1 MAISTKVTA
10 SAAGSPTMRATAIVL
25 ATLLASIPLGA
36 AIAQDEVT
44 KSHALSLYGD
54 VKYGPD
60 FTHFDYVNPEAPKGG
75 TVRDFTVGT
84 SFDTFNPFVLKGV
97 PAAGAG
103 LLFDSLTVRAE
114 DEPETAYGLVAESM
128 EMPKDRTWV
137 IYHLRPQA
145 RFNDGT
151 PITADDVLWTFNTLR
166 EKGRPLFRV
175 YYGDVVK
182 AETTD
187 DRSVK
192 FSFKNGENR
201 ELAQILGEMPV
212 LSKAYFAT
220 HEFERASLEAPL
232 GSGPYVVDGYEPGRT
247 VTYRRVEN
255 YWGKDLPVNR
265 GRHNFDVIKY
275 IYYRDRSASLEGF
288 KAGDYD
294 RRLEYTA
301 RDWTE
306 GYDSPA
312 FRAGLYKKEVTPR
325 GGVRPLQGF
334 AYNTR
339 RPIFGDRR
347 VREALGYALDFEWT
361 NKTFFY
367 GLYERSNSYFG
378 NSELAATGL
387 PEDGELKILEAYR
400 GKIPDEVFTKVYEPP
415 KSDGSGNIR
424 ENLRKA
430 LDLLKQA
437 GWSVKDGRLANDK
450 TGDPFQF
457 EILLTADSSFT
468 RITQPFVE
476 NLKRIG
482 IAASIR
488 GVDDAQY
495 TQRLQNFD
503 FDMTIVA
510 MGQSLSPGNEQ
521 RDYWTSGAAE
531 TPDSQNLMGVRD
543 PVVDDLVEKLIGAPD
558 RQTLIA
564 YTRALDRVLLWGFYI
579 IPQWYDG
586 NQRLASWDK
595 FSRPAMPPKY
605 GSAINDTWWF
615 DQAKADALEKRKTEI
630 GQ

>member
-10 SAAGSPTMRATAIVL
+10 SAAGTPTMRATAIVL
-25 ATLLASIPLGA
+25 ATLLASVPLGS

-54 VKYGPD
+54 IKYGPD
-60 FTHFDYVNPEAPKGG
+60 FTHFDYVNPDAPKGG

-114 DEPETAYGLVAESM
+114 DEPETAYGLIAESM

-187 DRSVK
+187 DHSVK

-255 YWGKDLPVNR
+255 FWGKDLPVNR

-387 PEDGELKILEAYR
+387 PEDGELKILEGYR

-450 TGDPFQF
+450 TGEPFRF

-615 DQAKADALEKRKTEI
+615 DQAKADALEKRKAEI

>member
-1 MAISTKVTA
+1 
-10 SAAGSPTMRATAIVL
+10 MRATAIVL
-25 ATLLASIPLGA
+25 ATLLASVPLGS

-54 VKYGPD
+54 IKYGPD
-60 FTHFDYVNPEAPKGG
+60 FAHFDYVNPDAPKGG

-114 DEPETAYGLVAESM
+114 DEPETAYGLIAESM

-187 DRSVK
+187 DHSVK

-255 YWGKDLPVNR
+255 FWGKDLPVNR

-387 PEDGELKILEAYR
+387 PEDGELKILEGYR

-450 TGDPFQF
+450 TGEPFRF

-615 DQAKADALEKRKTEI
+615 DQAKADALEKRKAEI

>member
-1 MAISTKVTA
+1 
-10 SAAGSPTMRATAIVL
+10 
-25 ATLLASIPLGA
+25 
-36 AIAQDEVT
+36 
-44 KSHALSLYGD
+44 
-54 VKYGPD
+54 
-60 FTHFDYVNPEAPKGG
+60 
-75 TVRDFTVGT
+75 
-84 SFDTFNPFVLKGV
+84 
-97 PAAGAG
+97 
-103 LLFDSLTVRAE
+103 
-114 DEPETAYGLVAESM
+114 
-128 EMPKDRTWV
+128 MPKDRTWV
-137 IYHLRPQA
+137 IYHLRAQA

-151 PITADDVLWTFNTLR
+151 PITAEDVLWTFDTLR
-166 EKGRPLFRV
+166 EKGRPLYRV
-175 YYGDVVK
+175 YYADVVK
-182 AETTD
+182 AEKTND
-187 DRSVK
+187 HSVK
-192 FSFKNGENR
+192 FTFKNGENR

-212 LSKAYFAT
+212 LSKAYFAS
-220 HEFERASLEAPL
+220 HAFDRASLEAPL
-232 GSGPYVVDGYEPGRT
+232 GSGAYVLDSYEPGRT
-247 VTYRRVEN
+247 VTYKRVET

-265 GRHNFDVIKY
+265 GRHNFDLLKY

-294 RRLEYTA
+294 RRLEFTA
-301 RDWTE
+301 RDWME

-312 FRAGLYKKEVTPR
+312 FRAGLYKKEVIPR

-367 GLYERSNSYFG
+367 GLYQRSTSYFG

-387 PEDGELKILEAYR
+387 PEGDELKILEGYKE
-400 GKIPDEVFTKVYEPP
+400 KIPDEVFTKAYEPP

-424 ENLRKA
+424 ESLRKA
-430 LDLLKQA
+430 LELLKQA

-450 TGDPFQF
+450 TGEPFQF
-457 EILLTADSSFT
+457 EILLTADSAFT

-482 IAASIR
+482 ITASIR

-521 RDYWTSGAAE
+521 RDYWTTESAN

-543 PVVDDLVEKLIGAPD
+543 PVVDELVENLIAAPD
-558 RQTLIA
+558 RKTLIA

-586 NQRLASWDK
+586 NQRLVSWDK
-595 FSRPAMPPKY
+595 FSRPETPPKY
-605 GSAINDTWWF
+605 GSGVNDTWWF
-615 DQAKADALEKRKTEI
+615 DQAKADALEQRKAEI
-630 GQ
+630 GR

>member
-10 SAAGSPTMRATAIVL
+10 SAAGTPTMRATAIVL
-25 ATLLASIPLGA
+25 ATLLASVPLGS

-54 VKYGPD
+54 IKYGPD
-60 FTHFDYVNPEAPKGG
+60 FAHFDYVNPDAPKGG

-114 DEPETAYGLVAESM
+114 DEPETAYGLIAESM

-187 DRSVK
+187 DHSVK

-387 PEDGELKILEAYR
+387 PEDGELKILEGYR

-450 TGDPFQF
+450 TGEPFRF

-564 YTRALDRVLLWGFYI
+564 YTRALDRALLWGFYI

-615 DQAKADALEKRKTEI
+615 DQAKADALEKRKAEI

>member
-1 MAISTKVTA
+1 
-10 SAAGSPTMRATAIVL
+10 
-25 ATLLASIPLGA
+25 
-36 AIAQDEVT
+36 
-44 KSHALSLYGD
+44 
-54 VKYGPD
+54 
-60 FTHFDYVNPEAPKGG
+60 
-75 TVRDFTVGT
+75 
-84 SFDTFNPFVLKGV
+84 VLKGV

-114 DEPETAYGLVAESM
+114 DEPETAYGLIAESM

-187 DRSVK
+187 DHSVK

-255 YWGKDLPVNR
+255 FWGKDLPVNR

-387 PEDGELKILEAYR
+387 PQDGALKILEGYR

-450 TGDPFQF
+450 TGEPFRF

-615 DQAKADALEKRKTEI
+615 DQAKADALEKRKAEI

>member
-1 MAISTKVTA
+1 
-10 SAAGSPTMRATAIVL
+10 MRATAM
-25 ATLLASIPLGA
+25 LLAGLLVSFPLGSA
-36 AIAQDEVT
+36 LAQGDGEVT

-54 VKYGPD
+54 VKYPAD
-60 FTHFDYVNPEAPKGG
+60 FTHFDYVNPDAPKGG

-84 SFDTFNPFVLKGV
+84 SFDTFNPFVLKGGV

-114 DEPETAYGLVAESM
+114 DEPETAYGLVAQSM

-137 IYHLRPQA
+137 IYHLRPEA

-151 PITADDVLWTFNTLR
+151 PITADDVIWTFNTLR
-166 EKGRPLFRV
+166 EKGRPIYHV
-175 YYGDVVK
+175 YYGDVTK
-182 AETTD
+182 AEKID
-187 DRSVK
+187 EHSVK

-212 LSKAYFAT
+212 LSKAYFST
-220 HEFERASLEAPL
+220 HDFTRASLEAPL
-232 GSGPYVVDGYEPGRT
+232 GSGPYKLDSYEPGRS
-247 VTYRRVEN
+247 VTYKRVEN
-255 YWGKDLPVNR
+255 YWGKDLAVNR

-288 KAGDYD
+288 KGGDYD
-294 RRLEYTA
+294 RRMEYTA
-301 RDWTE
+301 RDWSE

-312 FRAGLYKKEVTPR
+312 LRAGLYKKAVIPR

-334 AYNTR
+334 VYNTR
-339 RPIFGDRR
+339 REKIFGDRR

-367 GLYERSNSYFG
+367 GLYDRSTSYFG

-387 PEDGELKILEAYR
+387 PEGDELKILEAYR

-415 KSDGSGNIR
+415 KTDGTGNVR
-424 ENLRKA
+424 DNLRKA
-430 LDLLKQA
+430 LELLKQA
-437 GWSVKDGRLANDK
+437 GWSVKDGQMVNEK
-450 TGDPFQF
+450 TGEPLKF
-457 EILLTADSSFT
+457 EILLPADSAFT

-482 IAASIR
+482 VAASIR
-488 GVDDAQY
+488 GIDDAQMD
-495 TQRLQNFD
+495 QRIKTFD
-503 FDMTIVA
+503 FDMTEIA

-521 RDYWTSGAAE
+521 RDYWTTEAAN
-531 TPDSQNLMGVRD
+531 TPESENLAGIRD
-543 PVVDDLVEKLIGAPD
+543 PVVDELVEKLISAPD
-558 RQTLIA
+558 RKTLVA

-586 NQRLASWDK
+586 NQRFAYWDK
-595 FSRPAMPPKY
+595 FSWPAVQPKY

-615 DQAKADALEKRKTEI
+615 DQAKADALEKRKAEV
-630 GQ
+630 Q

>member
-10 SAAGSPTMRATAIVL
+10 SAAGTPTMRATAIVL
-25 ATLLASIPLGA
+25 ATLLASVPLGS

-54 VKYGPD
+54 IKYGPD
-60 FTHFDYVNPEAPKGG
+60 FTHFDYVNPDAPKGG

-114 DEPETAYGLVAESM
+114 DEPETAYGLIAESM

-187 DRSVK
+187 DHSVK

-255 YWGKDLPVNR
+255 FWGKDLPVNR

-387 PEDGELKILEAYR
+387 PEDGELKILEGYR

-450 TGDPFQF
+450 TGEPFRF

-564 YTRALDRVLLWGFYI
+564 YTRALDRALLWGFYI

-615 DQAKADALEKRKTEI
+615 DQAKADALEKRKAEI

>member
-10 SAAGSPTMRATAIVL
+10 SAAGTPTMRATAIVL
-25 ATLLASIPLGA
+25 ATLLASVPLGS

-54 VKYGPD
+54 IKYGPD
-60 FTHFDYVNPEAPKGG
+60 FAHFDYVNPDAPKGG

-114 DEPETAYGLVAESM
+114 DEPETAYGLIAESM

-187 DRSVK
+187 DHSVK

-255 YWGKDLPVNR
+255 FWGKDLPVNR

-387 PEDGELKILEAYR
+387 PEDGELKILEGYR

-430 LDLLKQA
+430 LDILKQA

-450 TGDPFQF
+450 TGEPFRF

-615 DQAKADALEKRKTEI
+615 DQAKADALEKRKAEI

>member
-1 MAISTKVTA
+1 
-10 SAAGSPTMRATAIVL
+10 MRATAIVL
-25 ATLLASIPLGA
+25 ATLLASVPLGS

-54 VKYGPD
+54 IKYGPD
-60 FTHFDYVNPEAPKGG
+60 FAHFDYVNPDAPKGG

-114 DEPETAYGLVAESM
+114 DEPETAYGLIAESM

-187 DRSVK
+187 DHSVK

-387 PEDGELKILEAYR
+387 PEAGELKILEGYR

-450 TGDPFQF
+450 TGEPFRF

-615 DQAKADALEKRKTEI
+615 DQAKADALEKRKAEI

>member
-1 MAISTKVTA
+1 
-10 SAAGSPTMRATAIVL
+10 MRATAIAL
-25 ATLLASIPLGA
+25 ATLVASVPLGSA
-36 AIAQDEVT
+36 RAQDEVT

-54 VKYGPD
+54 IKYPSD
-60 FTHFDYVNPEAPKGG
+60 FTHFDYVNPAAPKGG

-103 LLFDSLTVRAE
+103 LLFDTLTVRAE

-128 EMPKDRTWV
+128 EVPKDRTWV

-151 PITADDVLWTFNTLR
+151 PITADDVLWTFDTLR
-166 EKGRPLFRV
+166 EKGRPLYRL
-175 YYGDVVK
+175 YYGDVTK
-182 AETTD
+182 AEKTD
-187 DRSVK
+187 EHGVK
-192 FSFKNGENR
+192 FTFKNGENR
-201 ELAQILGEMPV
+201 ELAEILGEMPV

-220 HEFERASLEAPL
+220 HAFERASLEAPL
-232 GSGPYVVDGYEPGRT
+232 GSGPYVLESYEPGRT
-247 VTYRRVEN
+247 VTYKRVET
-255 YWGKDLPVNR
+255 YWGEELPVSR
-265 GRHNFDVIKY
+265 GRHNFDVVKY

-294 RRLEYTA
+294 RRLEFTA
-301 RDWTE
+301 RDWME

-312 FRAGLYKKEVTPR
+312 FRAGLYKKEVIPR

-347 VREALGYALDFEWT
+347 VREAMGYALDFEWT

-367 GLYERSNSYFG
+367 GLYERSTSYFG
-378 NSELAATGL
+378 NSELAATGV
-387 PEDGELKILEAYR
+387 PEGDELKILETYR
-400 GKIPDEVFTKVYEPP
+400 GRIPDEVFSGIYVPP

-430 LDLLKQA
+430 LELLKQA

-450 TGDPFQF
+450 TGEPFQF
-457 EILLTADSSFT
+457 EILLTADSAFT

-482 IAASIR
+482 VDARIR
-488 GVDDAQY
+488 GVDDSQY
-495 TQRLQNFD
+495 INRLQNFD
-503 FDMTIVA
+503 FDMTTVA

-521 RDYWTSGAAE
+521 RDYWTSEAAS

-543 PVVDDLVEKLIGAPD
+543 PVVDELVEKLIAAPD
-558 RQTLIA
+558 RKTLVA

-586 NQRLASWDK
+586 NQRLVSWDK
-595 FSRPAMPPKY
+595 FSRPASPPKY
-605 GSAINDTWWF
+605 GSAVNDTWWF
-615 DQAKADALEKRKTEI
+615 DQAKADALEKRKAEI
-630 GQ
+630 GR

>member
-1 MAISTKVTA
+1 
-10 SAAGSPTMRATAIVL
+10 MRATAVL
-25 ATLLASIPLGA
+25 LVTLIAAVPLGSA
-36 AIAQDEVT
+36 LAQDEVT
-44 KSHALSLYGD
+44 KLHALSLYGD
-54 VKYGPD
+54 VKYPPD
-60 FTHFDYVNPEAPKGG
+60 FTHFDYVNPDAPKGG

-103 LLFDSLTVRAE
+103 LLFDTLTVRSE

-151 PITADDVLWTFNTLR
+151 PIAAEDVLWTFDTLR
-166 EKGRPLFRV
+166 EKGRPLYRV
-175 YYGDVVK
+175 YYADVVK
-182 AETTD
+182 AEKTD
-187 DRSVK
+187 DHSVT
-192 FSFKNGENR
+192 FTFKNGENR

-212 LSKAYFAT
+212 LSKAYFAS
-220 HEFERASLEAPL
+220 HAFDRASLEAPL
-232 GSGPYVVDGYEPGRT
+232 GSGPYVLDSYEPGRT
-247 VTYRRVEN
+247 VTYKRVET

-265 GRHNFDVIKY
+265 GRHNFDVLKY

-294 RRLEYTA
+294 RRLEFTA
-301 RDWTE
+301 RDWME

-312 FRAGLYKKEVTPR
+312 FRAGLYKKEVIPR

-367 GLYERSNSYFG
+367 GLYQRSTSYFG

-387 PEDGELKILEAYR
+387 PEGDELKILEGYKE
-400 GKIPDEVFTKVYEPP
+400 KIPDEVFTKVYEPP

-430 LDLLKQA
+430 LELLKQA

-450 TGDPFQF
+450 TGEPFQF
-457 EILLTADSSFT
+457 EILLTADSAFT

-482 IAASIR
+482 IIASIR

-521 RDYWTSGAAE
+521 RDYWTTESAN

-543 PVVDDLVEKLIGAPD
+543 PVADELVEKLIAAPD
-558 RQTLIA
+558 RKTLIA

-586 NQRLASWDK
+586 NQRLVSWDK
-595 FSRPAMPPKY
+595 FSRPETPPKY
-605 GSAINDTWWF
+605 GSAVNDTWWF
-615 DQAKADALEKRKTEI
+615 DQAKADALEKRKAEI
-630 GQ
+630 GR

>member
-1 MAISTKVTA
+1 
-10 SAAGSPTMRATAIVL
+10 MRAIAFGL
-25 ATLLASIPLGA
+25 AALLASIPLGYA
-36 AIAQDEVT
+36 LAQDEVAKT
-44 KSHALSLYGD
+44 HALSLYGD

-103 LLFDSLTVRAE
+103 LLFDTLTVRAA
-114 DEPETAYGLVAESM
+114 DEPDTAYGLVAESM
-128 EMPKDRTWV
+128 EIPKDRTWV

-166 EKGRPLFRV
+166 EKGRPLYRV

-182 AETTD
+182 AEKAD
-187 DRSVK
+187 DHSVK
-192 FSFKNGENR
+192 FTFKDGENR
-201 ELAQILGEMPV
+201 ELAQIVGEMPV
-212 LSKAYFAT
+212 LSKAYFAN
-220 HEFERASLEAPL
+220 HEFERAALEAPL
-232 GSGPYVVDGYEPGRT
+232 GSGPYLLDGYEPGRT
-247 VTYRRVEN
+247 VTYRRAPD
-255 YWGKDLPVNR
+255 YWGKDLAVNR
-265 GRHNFDVIKY
+265 GRNNFDVAKI

-294 RRLEYTA
+294 RRTEYTA
-301 RDWTE
+301 RDWME

-312 FRAGLYKKEVTPR
+312 FRAGLYKKEVIAR

-347 VREALGYALDFEWT
+347 VREAMGYALDFEWT

-367 GLYERSNSYFG
+367 GLYDRSTSYFG

-387 PEDGELKILEAYR
+387 PEGDELKILEGYR
-400 GKIPDEVFTKVYEPP
+400 DRIPGEVFAKAYEPP

-430 LDLLKQA
+430 LELLKQA
-437 GWSVKDGRLANDK
+437 GWSVKDGKLANEK
-450 TGDPFQF
+450 TGEPFEF

-482 IAASIR
+482 VAASIR

-495 TQRLQNFD
+495 TQRLRNFD

-521 RDYWTSGAAE
+521 RDYWTSAAAG
-531 TPDSQNLMGVRD
+531 TPESENLMGIRD
-543 PVVDDLVEKLIGAPD
+543 PVVDELVEKLIASPD
-558 RQTLIA
+558 RKTLIA

-586 NQRLASWDK
+586 NYRLVSWDK
-595 FSRPAMPPKY
+595 FSRPATPPKY
-605 GSAINDTWWF
+605 NLGLDTWWL
-615 DQAKADALEKRKTEI
+615 DQAKADALEQHRAEI
-630 GQ
+630 GR

>member
-1 MAISTKVTA
+1 
-10 SAAGSPTMRATAIVL
+10 
-25 ATLLASIPLGA
+25 
-36 AIAQDEVT
+36 
-44 KSHALSLYGD
+44 
-54 VKYGPD
+54 
-60 FTHFDYVNPEAPKGG
+60 
-75 TVRDFTVGT
+75 
-84 SFDTFNPFVLKGV
+84 
-97 PAAGAG
+97 
-103 LLFDSLTVRAE
+103 
-114 DEPETAYGLVAESM
+114 
-128 EMPKDRTWV
+128 
-137 IYHLRPQA
+137 
-145 RFNDGT
+145 
-151 PITADDVLWTFNTLR
+151 
-166 EKGRPLFRV
+166 
-175 YYGDVVK
+175 
-182 AETTD
+182 
-187 DRSVK
+187 
-192 FSFKNGENR
+192 
-201 ELAQILGEMPV
+201 
-212 LSKAYFAT
+212 
-220 HEFERASLEAPL
+220 
-232 GSGPYVVDGYEPGRT
+232 
-247 VTYRRVEN
+247 
-255 YWGKDLPVNR
+255 
-265 GRHNFDVIKY
+265 
-275 IYYRDRSASLEGF
+275 
-288 KAGDYD
+288 
-294 RRLEYTA
+294 
-301 RDWTE
+301 
-306 GYDSPA
+306 
-312 FRAGLYKKEVTPR
+312 
-325 GGVRPLQGF
+325 
-334 AYNTR
+334 
-339 RPIFGDRR
+339 
-347 VREALGYALDFEWT
+347 
-361 NKTFFY
+361 
-367 GLYERSNSYFG
+367 
-378 NSELAATGL
+378 
-387 PEDGELKILEAYR
+387 GELKILEGYR

-450 TGDPFQF
+450 TGEPFRF

-615 DQAKADALEKRKTEI
+615 DQAKADALEKRKAEI

>member
-114 DEPETAYGLVAESM
+114 DEPETAYGLIAESM

-187 DRSVK
+187 ARSVK

-220 HEFERASLEAPL
+220 HEFERASLDAPL

>member
-1 MAISTKVTA
+1 
-10 SAAGSPTMRATAIVL
+10 MRAIVL
-25 ATLLASIPLGA
+25 ATLLASMPLGSA
-36 AIAQDEVT
+36 LAQDEVT

-54 VKYGPD
+54 IKYAPD

-75 TVRDFTVGT
+75 TVRDYTVGT

-103 LLFDSLTVRAE
+103 SLFDTLTVRAA
-114 DEPETAYGLVAESM
+114 DEPDTAYGLVAESM
-128 EMPKDRTWV
+128 EIPKDRTWV
-137 IYHLRPQA
+137 IYHLRPEA

-166 EKGRPLFRV
+166 EKGRPIYRV

-182 AETTD
+182 AEKTD
-187 DRSVK
+187 EHGVK
-192 FSFKNGENR
+192 FTFKDGENR

-212 LSKAYFAT
+212 LSKAYFT
-220 HEFERASLEAPL
+220 SHEFERAALEAPL
-232 GSGPYVVDGYEPGRT
+232 GSGPYVLDSFEPGRT

-265 GRHNFDVIKY
+265 GRNNFDVVKS

-294 RRLEYTA
+294 RRLEFTA
-301 RDWTE
+301 RDWME

-312 FRAGLYKKEVTPR
+312 FRAGLYKKEVIPR

-334 AYNTR
+334 GFNTR
-339 RPIFGDRR
+339 RPIFADRR

-387 PEDGELKILEAYR
+387 PEGDELKVLDAYR
-400 GKIPDEVFTKVYEPP
+400 GRIPDDVFTKQYEPP
-415 KSDGSGNIR
+415 KTDGSGNIR

-430 LDLLKQA
+430 LELLKQA

-450 TGDPFQF
+450 TGEPFEF
-457 EILLTADSSFT
+457 EILLSADSAFT

-495 TQRLQNFD
+495 TKRLQNFD

-521 RDYWTSGAAE
+521 RDYWTSAAAE
-531 TPDSQNLMGVRD
+531 TPDSQNLMGIRD
-543 PVVDDLVEKLIGAPD
+543 PMVDELVEKLIASPD
-558 RQTLIA
+558 RKTLVA
-564 YTRALDRVLLWGFYI
+564 NTRALDRGLLWGFYI

-586 NQRLASWDK
+586 NYRLVSWDK
-595 FSRPAMPPKY
+595 FSRPPAPPKY
-605 GSAINDTWWF
+605 NLGLDTWWF
-615 DQAKADALEKRKTEI
+615 DQAKADALERRKSEV
-630 GQ
+630 GR

>member
-1 MAISTKVTA
+1 
-10 SAAGSPTMRATAIVL
+10 MRATAIVL
-25 ATLLASIPLGA
+25 ATLLASVPLGS

-54 VKYGPD
+54 IKYGPD
-60 FTHFDYVNPEAPKGG
+60 FAHFDYVNPDAPKGG

-114 DEPETAYGLVAESM
+114 DEPETAYGLIAESM

-187 DRSVK
+187 DHSVK

-450 TGDPFQF
+450 TGEPFRF

-615 DQAKADALEKRKTEI
+615 DQAKADALEKRKAEI

>member
-1 MAISTKVTA
+1 
-10 SAAGSPTMRATAIVL
+10 MRAIVL
-25 ATLLASIPLGA
+25 AILLGSIPLGSVL
-36 AIAQDEVT
+36 AQDDVT

-60 FTHFDYVNPEAPKGG
+60 FTHFDYANPDAPKGG

-114 DEPETAYGLVAESM
+114 DEPDTAYGLVAESM

-145 RFNDGT
+145 KFNDGT

-166 EKGRPLFRV
+166 EKGRPLYRV

-182 AETTD
+182 VEKTD

-192 FSFKNGENR
+192 FTFKDGENR

-212 LSKAYFAT
+212 LSQAYFAT
-220 HEFERASLEAPL
+220 HEFERAALEAPL
-232 GSGPYVVDGYEPGRT
+232 GSGPYKLDSYEPGRT

-265 GRHNFDVIKY
+265 GRNNFDVVKY

-294 RRLEYTA
+294 RRFEYTA
-301 RDWTE
+301 RDWME

-312 FRAGLYKKEVTPR
+312 FRAGLYKKEVIPR

-334 AYNTR
+334 AFNTR
-339 RPIFGDRR
+339 REKIFGDRR

-367 GLYERSNSYFG
+367 NLYDRSNSYFG

-387 PEDGELKILEAYR
+387 PEGDELKILESYR
-400 GKIPDEVFTKVYEPP
+400 GKIPDEVFTKIYEPP

-430 LDLLKQA
+430 LELLKQA
-437 GWSVKDGRLANDK
+437 GWSVKDGKLADEK
-450 TGDPFQF
+450 TGEPFAF
-457 EILLTADSSFT
+457 EILLQADSSFT
-468 RITQPFVE
+468 RVTQPFVE

-495 TQRLQNFD
+495 SQRLRNFD

-510 MGQSLSPGNEQ
+510 LGQSLSPGNEQ
-521 RDYWTSGAAE
+521 RDYWTSEAAK
-531 TPDSQNLMGVRD
+531 TPESENLMGIRD
-543 PVVDDLVEKLIGAPD
+543 PVVDELVEKLIGSPD
-558 RQTLIA
+558 RKTLIA
-564 YTRALDRVLLWGFYI
+564 HTEALDRVLLWGFYL

-586 NQRLASWDK
+586 NYRLVSWDK
-595 FSRPAMPPKY
+595 FSRPPNPPKY
-605 GSAINDTWWF
+605 SPGLDTWWF
-615 DQAKADALEKRKTEI
+615 DQARADTLEKRKAEVK
-630 GQ
+630 